1 MIHLQRVL
9 VDPRALV
16 LAASVVLPP
25 VVFDLFAVVLEPD
38 DESQIAPSRDAQ
50 PHPRH
55 VERVAFDLERGL
67 ERALHEMLRVHHH
80 AVAFVARRLFFAR
93 DEIVGTQLE
102 LAERLLLVADD
113 FRELDDVLVRELW
126 SVEMHEVV
134 DVVKLWHAQTLW
146 NVPRVVYVAAP
157 PHAQRV
163 HASREQRL
171 AHLQPEVSLLLR
183 DRSHDVLAAVAR
195 RARDYPRHDADTVR
209 RLPHLAQPAPR
220 RFFTGKP
227 GGAWR
232 CVVVG
237 RPRTVRRGRNF
248 SEGSTPVRHSHA
260 HAHAPDD
267 AFDRAAH
274 RASPLEGPTLL
285 PPRLRPAAGM
295 SSSHHDARPPHSRL
309 FVVCGRGVREDELE
323 SFFAAHGEIQSA
335 RVVEAKGVAYVK
347 FALASCAARAVETLR
362 DAGDGDGDGGDG
374 GGEVGASCRAFLGGC
389 ERSLRVLVADDG
401 GGNDRAT
408 AAAAA
413 ATNSGGGDG
422 ASVSER
428 ERGGGGDLALDPDDD
443 PPRSR
448 LFVVCPKGTT
458 HDVVSGAFAELLRG
472 FADPSEDADTVLTSV
487 RVVPHKGVAFA
498 KFARSSTALRCMEA
512 VAASGTLGGV
522 RVKCM
527 LAERKSTTAAAM
539 AAAAAATG
547 GATPAGS
554 NSSQHT
560 PA

>member
-1 MIHLQRVL
+1 
-9 VDPRALV
+9 
-16 LAASVVLPP
+16 
-25 VVFDLFAVVLEPD
+25 
-38 DESQIAPSRDAQ
+38 
-50 PHPRH
+50 
-55 VERVAFDLERGL
+55 
-67 ERALHEMLRVHHH
+67 
-80 AVAFVARRLFFAR
+80 
-93 DEIVGTQLE
+93 
-102 LAERLLLVADD
+102 
-113 FRELDDVLVRELW
+113 
-126 SVEMHEVV
+126 
-134 DVVKLWHAQTLW
+134 
-146 NVPRVVYVAAP
+146 
-157 PHAQRV
+157 
-163 HASREQRL
+163 
-171 AHLQPEVSLLLR
+171 
-183 DRSHDVLAAVAR
+183 
-195 RARDYPRHDADTVR
+195 
-209 RLPHLAQPAPR
+209 
-220 RFFTGKP
+220 
-227 GGAWR
+227 
-232 CVVVG
+232 
-237 RPRTVRRGRNF
+237 
-248 SEGSTPVRHSHA
+248 
-260 HAHAPDD
+260 
-267 AFDRAAH
+267 
-274 RASPLEGPTLL
+274 
-285 PPRLRPAAGM
+285 M

-448 LFVVCPKGTT
+448 LLVVCPKGTT

-539 AAAAAATG
+539 AAAAAATTRSM
-547 GATPAGS
+547 AAAAARCNTKS
-554 NSSQHT
+554 
-560 PA
+560 